1 MNVKILAIIAVLLVA
16 TAGVVGVFVLTQN
29 DDSEGFTLTDA
40 RGREVT
46 IPDNVDSI
54 LAIKSCS
61 LELVSFFNAVNK
73 VMYVD
78 VNEKFEGSDNRTH
91 GYILKDKLSGLDR
104 LDPSKPENVIASGV
118 DLIISS
124 SVTVTELDK
133 EQSDCGIPVFGINAD
148 LEFGDQFYEQIIM
161 LGKLFKEEERA
172 EELVNGIKKMIS
184 DITYSFLPTD
194 SGEVSYE
201 LFSAYVCGMNFMG
214 VGNLK
219 KTTGDY
225 LPFEYA
231 HIRNV
236 MDSDSTGVGKQP
248 YSISTVEVIKD
259 RNPQYI
265 FVDGGNYNVTL
276 SDLRESTNKRTL
288 KDVDAIVNNKVY
300 ATMVYKSWGTNWQN
314 QLINVYFVA
323 DTVHGDRF
331 DWVFEEKADEIL
343 QLFHPGTD
351 VTYAELASVQTGGGC
366 RQITV

>member
-73 VMYVD
+73 VTHVD
-78 VNEKFEGSDNRTH
+78 INERFGGSDNRTH
-91 GYILKDKLSGLDR
+91 GYILKDKMEGLPVV
-104 LDPSKPENVIASGV
+104 DPTKVEKVIESGV

-124 SVTVTELDK
+124 SVNVADLDR
-133 EQSDCGIPVFGINAD
+133 EQSDYGIPVFAINAD

-172 EELVNGIKKMIS
+172 EELVNGIKEMIS
-184 DITYSFLPTD
+184 DITYSFLPID
-194 SGEVSYE
+194 SDEVSYE
-201 LFSAYVCGMNFMG
+201 SFSAYVCGMNFMG
-214 VGNLK
+214 AGNLQ

-236 MDSDSTGVGKQP
+236 MESDSTGVGKQP
-248 YSISTVEVIKD
+248 YSISSVEVIKNRD
-259 RNPQYI
+259 PQYI
-265 FVDGGNYNVTL
+265 FIDGGNYNVTL
-276 SDLRESTNKRTL
+276 SNIRESTNKKTL
-288 KDVDAIVNNKVY
+288 ETVDAIINGDVY
-300 ATMVYKSWGTNWQN
+300 KTMVYKSWGTNWQN

-351 VTYAELASVQTGGGC
+351 VTYADLASAQTGGGC
-366 RQITV
+366 GKVTV